1 MIGPEIKVGD
11 IELQLEELVMPADL
25 LSDEVLSPDEDEEE
39 ELDEQPY
46 RIDSLCRV
54 CKTSIRLYVS
64 TSDQGIRRLQQLLFS
79 DLSFICTR
87 CTRTSFRQNG
97 RQ

>member
-1 MIGPEIKVGD
+1 MIGPESKVGD

-46 RIDSLCRV
+46 RIDSVCRV
-54 CKTSIRLYVS
+54 CKTSIRFYVS
-64 TSDQGIRRLQQLLFS
+64 ASDQGIRGLQQLLLS
-79 DLSFICTR
+79 QLSFICTR